1 MVKRIILFL
10 SVCFSLLPMS
20 GIARNTAFIETD
32 SLVQNVAVVADSRG
46 QICVGE
52 TSEVSILHLCEP
64 KVDSIFFIPG
74 FGVDFGFDKPYI
86 WTGFGNLVYVKNG
99 CRNIPVFAKYE
110 DGVSSGFKN
119 PFTIVGL
126 RLKKDDSV
134 LKPLRV
140 KQIVFTGNNGEVVA
154 GGMEVDMS
162 EDFPK
167 VNFYE
172 PGEGEQALV
181 LDCAEGVEL
190 TAEPEIF
197 YMAVPAINYSRGY
210 KFTVVT
216 DREDA
221 KMAVFVVSDP
231 GDATWAVNKLYGIT
245 EGVLAE
251 SDFKRV
257 IPDPVFRAWLQ
268 ELRYVKEK
276 DELTGEVKITWKG
289 RTARKILCNNMI
301 GWSDPPPAFWGLP
314 DLSSLA
320 GIGYFRQLRVLEC
333 EENGLGVLDVSC
345 NKRLKRLNCRHNGL
359 KRIDLTGNLHI
370 SKLNCSG
377 NLLSELDV
385 TMLDKLTRLDCSS
398 NDLEALDLRG
408 NPLLSE
414 LICYGNDLVS
424 VNLTQNNNLFFVDCR
439 DNLLTELD
447 VSQNPILDRLKCDN
461 NPLTKLDISHN
472 SVFTA
477 LECNNNRLTMLNV
490 SRNSELRLLS
500 CNGNRLTKLD
510 VSQNSK
516 LEVLGCAGNQLT
528 ELDVS
533 HNPELSSLS
542 CGDNRLTVLNVAQ
555 NPLLTSLRCD
565 NNLLPALDVSKNLRL
580 MYIDCSNNPFS
591 VQPNVAEH
599 ERLLFYKIE
608 SEPKGKWL
616 EWKKKYDNSQ

>member
-32 SLVQNVAVVADSRG
+32 SLVQNVAVVADSRV

-74 FGVDFGFDKPYI
+74 FGVDFGFDKPSI
-86 WTGFGNLVYVKNG
+86 WTGFGNLEYVKNG

-197 YMAVPAINYSRGY
+197 YMAVPAINYSGGY

-301 GWSDPPPAFWGLP
+301 GRICDPPSAFWGLP

-333 EENGLGVLDVSC
+333 EGNGLGVLDVSC

-359 KRIDLTGNLHI
+359 KRIDLTGNPHI

-414 LICYGNDLVS
+414 LICYRNDLVS

-477 LECNNNRLTMLNV
+477 LECSNNRLT
-490 SRNSELRLLS
+490 
-500 CNGNRLTKLD
+500 K
-510 VSQNSK
+510 
-516 LEVLGCAGNQLT
+516 
-528 ELDVS
+528 LDVS

-542 CGDNRLTVLNVAQ
+542 CGNNRLTGLNVAQ
-555 NPLLTSLRCD
+555 NPLLMSLRCD

-591 VQPNVAEH
+591 VQPNASEH

-608 SEPKGKWL
+608 SEPKGKWF